1 MFGRDFTKMKKNV
14 LRMIFV
20 CTCVLAASV
29 AASAQELE
37 NAGAAVLKDTGK
49 VSAIVV
55 RSAAK
60 ATWSVTKFAV
70 KTTVK
75 PAAKLVFT
83 KAAPAAGKFALK
95 KSAKHLL
102 PIAIKFAAL

>member
-1 MFGRDFTKMKKNV
+1 M
-14 LRMIFV
+14 LFV
-20 CTCVLAASV
+20 CAGALAASV

-37 NAGAAVLKDTGK
+37 NAGTAVLKDTGK
-49 VSAIVV
+49 ASVIVV
-55 RSAAK
+55 KSAAK
-60 ATWSVTKFAV
+60 LTWVVTKVAV

-75 PAAKLVFT
+75 PAAKLVFQ
-83 KAAPAAGKFALK
+83 KAAPATGKFALK